1 MTNPDITVELS
12 AERLA
17 GSFPGNL
24 GIELLEIT
32 DEHVR
37 GRMVVDER
45 HLHPGGYV
53 HGGVWVAFADSVAAW
68 GTYRHL
74 PEGHS
79 FTTAELKANVFA
91 AGHPGDLLHALARPL
106 HVGRRTQVW
115 EVRITRNDD
124 PRNAAFFT
132 CTQMVIASASA

>member
-1 MTNPDITVELS
+1 MIRIEDHEVEGRLS
-12 AERLA
+12 IDR
-17 GSFPGNL
+17 
-24 GIELLEIT
+24 
-32 DEHVR
+32 
-37 GRMVVDER
+37 R

-53 HGGVWVAFADSVAAW
+53 HGGVWIAFADSVAAW

-91 AGHPGDLLHALARPL
+91 AGHPGDVLHAVGRPL

-115 EVRITRNDD
+115 EVRITRNDE

-132 CTQMVIASASA
+132 CTQMVIASGSA